1 MNILQ
6 VSRGQRNALSAKGE
20 AIETLILNLS
30 AHLSRMGHRVTILD
44 NSYSKGEPDTEYYEG
59 VEIIRLRAKQFHL
72 RNTRWLPAFFQFLLD
87 EFGTF
92 LFALK
97 VSRFL
102 KRNSSD
108 FEVVNIHLTLI
119 GFVLSILNRK
129 CFSKVL
135 YTNHS
140 SLWALNGNQL
150 NTLHKVT
157 LFLDSYFMR
166 RAGRII
172 IPTDLL
178 KEKLVSVAKVK
189 PQNIVVMPNAG
200 VDVGVPDISDKIEEV
215 KKRYEIKDRVSV
227 LFVGRLAVIKGIEY
241 LVRAVNIIV
250 NEFQIRNMVLLVVG
264 PTQSPHSVDKPVN
277 MPSLLNYIEANKLKQ
292 HIIFTGAI
300 YEGLEELYAAC
311 DMLVLPSL
319 ADLIPRTIIEA
330 MVYTKPV
337 VGTRVGGIPALIKDK
352 WNGLL
357 VDPADERQL
366 AETIRYLVENPE
378 ERARMGANDRRY
390 VEEEFDWKKVA
401 TRYSSIYQ
409 QLKEQK

>member
-6 VSRGQRNALSAKGE
+6 VTRGQNNVLSQKGE
-20 AIETLILNLS
+20 AIETLILSLS
-30 AHLSRMGHRVTILD
+30 AHLSRTGHRVTILD
-44 NSYSKGEPDTEYYEG
+44 NSYSKGESATEYHEG
-59 VEIIRLRAKQFHL
+59 VEIIRLGAKQFHPG
-72 RNTRWLPAFFQFLLD
+72 NTRWLPAFLRFLLD
-87 EFGTF
+87 EFSTF

-102 KRNSSD
+102 KKRSSD

-129 CFSKVL
+129 CCSKVL

-140 SLWALNGNQL
+140 SLWALDRSQL
-150 NTLHKVT
+150 NILHKVT
-157 LFLDSYFMR
+157 LLLDSYFMR

-172 IPTDLL
+172 IPTDSL

-189 PQNIVVMPNAG
+189 PESVAVMPNTG
-200 VDVGVPDISDKIEEV
+200 IDIEIPDISDKIAGV
-215 KKRYEIKDRVSV
+215 KKKYEIKGRVSV

-250 NEFQIRNMVLLVVG
+250 NEFQVRNMVLLVVG
-264 PTQSPHSVDKPVN
+264 PAQSPHAVDKPVN
-277 MPSLLNYIEANKLKQ
+277 MQSLHNYIKANKLQ
-292 HIIFTGAI
+292 ENIIFTGAI
-300 YEGLEELYAAC
+300 YEGLEEVYAAC

-319 ADLIPRTIIEA
+319 AELLGRTIMEA
-330 MVYTKPV
+330 MVFGKPV
-337 VGTRVGGIPALIKDK
+337 VGTMVGGIPALIKDR

-366 AETIRYLVENPE
+366 AEAIRYLIDNPE
-378 ERARMGANDRRY
+378 ERVRMGANGRRY
-390 VEEEFDWKKVA
+390 VEEEFSWEKVA
-401 TRYSSIYQ
+401 TRYSAIFQ
-409 QLKEQK
+409 ELKEK